1 MSDGRPAG
9 YDAITS
15 SLVTTPTGVE
25 DKVHE
30 GTIVDAPRHPR
41 RCTAKSKRSGNLC
54 GRYAM
59 KGQRTCMMHG
69 GKTPASLAK
78 AQEAM
83 EKADRDLRGLTTKAV
98 KVLEALLD
106 TGNSEAVML
115 GAARDVLDRGGLKA
129 TERIEVDTSITVTR
143 PW

>member
-1 MSDGRPAG
+1 
-9 YDAITS
+9 
-15 SLVTTPTGVE
+15 
-25 DKVHE
+25 
-30 GTIVDAPRHPR
+30 
-41 RCTAKSKRSGNLC
+41 
-54 GRYAM
+54 
-59 KGQRTCMMHG
+59 MMHG

-83 EKADRDLRGLTTKAV
+83 EKADRDLRGLITKAV